1 MIARLFIV
9 SLNKKRKGPTW
20 NVDLACCY
28 RAWQYRLENE
38 PQRRDSTVLLT
49 NSMRRKLTT
58 NLTLVVLM
66 LVLFSI
72 SSIVGINSY
81 RRMVSDL
88 ELSITN
94 IPRRDALI
102 ASLTGLL
109 KPFKIDFPSSNDPI
123 EERRKAAGLQY
134 RKFEESFLEMNQRVE
149 QFQIRWQ
156 ELPDNLRPGH
166 GEESSYLSMFRT
178 IEDHLESLDNNRDL
192 LKNLDLRKDFITDV
206 MQTVAELTEIAE
218 RLPDPSNRLGER
230 LKEAREDYQLHLRLV
245 ASTGVISFLLFS
257 LLMHFSKRGL
267 FTPIAELTKG
277 VEKISRGDY
286 SYRLDLKTDCEISQM
301 AMTFNNMAAKIEQD
315 QQDKEQ
321 EIQQRC
327 KQLVLSERLAGVGF
341 LASGVAH
348 EINNP
353 LSVIM
358 NAVNGVKRR
367 LPDELLQQLS
377 EKDRKRVQDYLEL
390 VLSESERCEII
401 TKKLLDFSYSGEE
414 ERNLYDVTAICQD
427 VTSMVSHLS
436 KYRSKTVSLN
446 RTDPLHA
453 WVSGPEIKQVVL
465 NLVAKA
471 LDASDEGG
479 EVQVMVT
486 ELPDQV
492 EISVIDHGCGM
503 TKKQKAK
510 IFEPFFTTKEVGKGT
525 GLGLSITHR
534 IVVDHNGRLEVLS
547 DGPGTGST
555 FTLRLPKKLPAQRA
569 A

>member
-1 MIARLFIV
+1 M
-9 SLNKKRKGPTW
+9 
-20 NVDLACCY
+20 
-28 RAWQYRLENE
+28 
-38 PQRRDSTVLLT
+38 LLT

-66 LVLFSI
+66 LILFSV

-88 ELSITN
+88 ELSIDK

-109 KPFKIDFPSSNDPI
+109 KPFRVDFPDSSESLETRQNF
-123 EERRKAAGLQY
+123 AALQH
-134 RKFEESFLEMNQRVE
+134 RMFEQAYSEVNQRVE
-149 QFQIRWQ
+149 DFQRNWQ
-156 ELPDNLRPGH
+156 DLADNLRPGYT
-166 GEESSYLSMFRT
+166 EESSYLSMFRT
-178 IEDHLESLDNNRDL
+178 IEDRLEYLNNDRDL
-192 LKNLDLRKDFITDV
+192 LYDPNLREDFITDV

-230 LKEAREDYQLHLRLV
+230 LQEAREDYRLHLRLV
-245 ASTGVISFLLFS
+245 GSTGVISFLLFS
-257 LLMHFSKRGL
+257 LLIYFSWRWL
-267 FTPIAELTKG
+267 FNPIEELAKG
-277 VEKISRGDY
+277 VEKIYRGDY
-286 SYRLDLKTDCEISQM
+286 SYRLDLKTNCEISQM

-321 EIQQRC
+321 EIEDRS

-367 LPDELLQQLS
+367 LPDDLLQQLS
-377 EKDRKRVQDYLEL
+377 EKDRQRVHDYLAMI
-390 VLSESERCEII
+390 LSEAERCEAI

-436 KYRSKTVSLN
+436 KYRNKSVSLN
-446 RTDPLHA
+446 QTDPLHA
-453 WVSGPEIKQVVL
+453 WINGPEIKQVVL
-465 NLVAKA
+465 NLVANA

-479 EVQVMVT
+479 TIEVAVT

-492 EISVIDHGCGM
+492 EISVTDHGCGM
-503 TKKQKAK
+503 TKEQQAK
-510 IFEPFFTTKEVGKGT
+510 IFEPFFTTKEVGQGT

-555 FTLRLPKKLPAQRA
+555 FTLRLPKKLPTQRA